1 MHVFVFFN
9 AIASVKKKNRIGFYF
24 DLRNTICDQCNR
36 KCSLIY
42 LFLVHSYV
50 AVEIKKKEKIEENVT
65 MGLKVNFSNHWLMV
79 RLNSSS
85 DNVRNCEETTTFVK
99 DCEKIIKCK
108 KK

>member
-1 MHVFVFFN
+1 
-9 AIASVKKKNRIGFYF
+9 
-24 DLRNTICDQCNR
+24 
-36 KCSLIY
+36 
-42 LFLVHSYV
+42 
-50 AVEIKKKEKIEENVT
+50 
-65 MGLKVNFSNHWLMV
+65 MV